1 MTNVLRSQ
9 KRERHAGRG
18 GKVTTEAE
26 ISVMQPRKPR
36 NVWRYQK
43 LEEAKKGPPQSL

>member
-9 KRERHAGRG
+9 KRERHIGRG
-18 GKVTTEAE
+18 VKVTTEAE

-36 NVWRYQK
+36 NAWSYQK
-43 LEEAKKGPPQSL
+43 LEETRKGPPQSL